1 MAAGSNFVS
10 MDEVLQELQV
20 SKPELDRMVTD
31 GKLSPIRD
39 AGTIKF
45 RRTEVDLVKR
55 DAETEATV
63 MFDGPAG
70 GDGEDESFD
79 DGIFLVGDNK
89 PDGADGEAT
98 IVGVPG
104 SGQGG
109 VFDDEETSKVDVSAE
124 AGADEDSDQTSIIP
138 PSSDGEE
145 PQNPREEESIF
156 DFGDEDIELE
166 SSGAS
171 EESSSGI
178 LAAESDSSA
187 AVIEAAEDSS
197 SDILDVNL
205 ADDESSSA
213 ISLAASVDDDSGTAT
228 VDEILELDESDDALA
243 SVQLDTGGDGESTAA
258 EDGVNNSALDTM
270 DGSDAGSVDL
280 LAGDEGLETADTI
293 DLTAADEDATATV
306 EEVLDVDGEATEP
319 GVLTAAEDT
328 EPGVTFDDDLDAGSA
343 EGPAMVG
350 EYVVPDQ
357 FVFGP
362 TPSHPIMTSMLVVS
376 AVAMLLS
383 GAFLVNSVIGV
394 DSPMTQ
400 WATKLALDLFPK

>member
-1 MAAGSNFVS
+1 
-10 MDEVLQELQV
+10 
-20 SKPELDRMVTD
+20 
-31 GKLSPIRD
+31 
-39 AGTIKF
+39 
-45 RRTEVDLVKR
+45 
-55 DAETEATV
+55 
-63 MFDGPAG
+63 
-70 GDGEDESFD
+70 
-79 DGIFLVGDNK
+79 
-89 PDGADGEAT
+89 
-98 IVGVPG
+98 
-104 SGQGG
+104 
-109 VFDDEETSKVDVSAE
+109 
-124 AGADEDSDQTSIIP
+124 
-138 PSSDGEE
+138 
-145 PQNPREEESIF
+145 
-156 DFGDEDIELE
+156 
-166 SSGAS
+166 
-171 EESSSGI
+171 
-178 LAAESDSSA
+178 
-187 AVIEAAEDSS
+187 
-197 SDILDVNL
+197 
-205 ADDESSSA
+205 
-213 ISLAASVDDDSGTAT
+213 
-228 VDEILELDESDDALA
+228 
-243 SVQLDTGGDGESTAA
+243 
-258 EDGVNNSALDTM
+258 M